1 MDDRKMKPKTF
12 TYNQII
18 QFFIQHRLPLNDAQV
33 KLIAYKVRSEF
44 EKIKE
49 FKEKREAKKQG
60 DKYRREMRKKDPERL
75 ARLEK
80 FKNSEADRRKNLEV
94 E

>member
-1 MDDRKMKPKTF
+1 MKPKTF

-18 QFFIQHRLPLNDAQV
+18 KFFIENRMPLREEQV
-33 KLIAYKVRSEF
+33 KLIASKVQWEH
-44 EKIKE
+44 EKIEE
-49 FKEKREAKKQG
+49 FREKREAKKQG
-60 DKYRREMRKKDPERL
+60 DKYRKEIKKKSPERL

-80 FKNSEADRRKNLEV
+80 FKNSVEAGRKNLES

>member
-1 MDDRKMKPKTF
+1 MKPKTF

-18 QFFIQHRLPLNDAQV
+18 QFFIEHRMPLSEKQV
-33 KLIAYKVRSEF
+33 SLIASRVRWEF

-60 DKYRREMRKKDPERL
+60 DKYRREIRKKDPERL

-80 FKNSEADRRKNLEV
+80 FKNSEADRRSSAGKNLEDA
-94 E
+94 